1 MEFKISREF
10 LSEIEQLISENKSQ
24 ELLLL
29 LEDIHFADIA
39 EIMEELDDYGAGY
52 IFNTLDPS
60 KSLNFNEHSPFLTYS
75 KLVKIVV
82 DVNPVGISNNP

>member
-10 LSEIEQLISENKSQ
+10 LSEIEQLISENKAQ

-39 EIMEELDDYGAGY
+39 EIMEELDDHGLFKSSFY
-52 IFNTLDPS
+52 IC
-60 KSLNFNEHSPFLTYS
+60 YR
-75 KLVKIVV
+75 
-82 DVNPVGISNNP
+82 

>member
-10 LSEIEQLISENKSQ
+10 LSEIEQLISENKAQ

-39 EIMEELDDYGAGY
+39 EIMEELDDNEASF
-52 IFNTLDPS
+52 IF
-60 KSLNFNEHSPFLTYS
+60 KA
-75 KLVKIVV
+75 
-82 DVNPVGISNNP
+82 